1 MAGLNK
7 VMLIGHLGRDPEIR
21 YSQSG
26 VAVVNFSI
34 ATSEQWTDKSTGDR
48 QEKTEWHR
56 VVVFGRQAEV
66 CEKYLNKGSQIYVEG
81 RLQTRNYEKDGQTHY
96 ITEIVVANFQFLG
109 GRNEGQG
116 GGGGNYGGGQQ
127 GGGFNQGGGNYGGGQ
142 QGGGYNQNQGG
153 GGYNQSG
160 GSGNYGGGQQ
170 GGGQSQPNGN
180 HFQGQTNPGMT
191 GGQDPIPDDDIP
203 F

>member
-34 ATSEQWTDKSTGDR
+34 ATSEQWTDKNTGDR

-56 VVVFGRQAEV
+56 IVVFGRQAEV
-66 CEKYLNKGSQIYVEG
+66 CEKYLSKGSQIYIEG

-96 ITEIVVANFQFLG
+96 ITEIVASNFQFLG
-109 GRNEGQG
+109 GRGENQ
-116 GGGGNYGGGQQ
+116 GGGGNYGGGGGYQQNGNGYQGGNQ
-127 GGGFNQGGGNYGGGQ
+127 GGGFQGGNQGGNQGGGF
-142 QGGGYNQNQGG
+142 QGGA
-153 GGYNQSG
+153 
-160 GSGNYGGGQQ
+160 
-170 GGGQSQPNGN
+170 PNGN

-191 GGQDPIPDDDIP
+191 GGPEPIQDDDIP